1 VSLKGRIRGLEA
13 RIEWLETRG
22 ELRKIELQF
31 KLQQKKR
38 EIADRLAANPKAAA
52 LFAAAG
58 ITSIRPTPRPPLPPS
73 PPPLPPPPPL
83 SPVEPPAALR
93 APPPA
98 EEEIVRPPPPAPP
111 PKTEAWTHDPPEHLQ
126 IEKVTWRRCGAQD
139 DLDDDDEEEE
149 DEYYDPLRQA

>member
-58 ITSIRPTPRPPLPPS
+58 ITSIRPTPRPPPPS
-73 PPPLPPPPPL
+73 PPPLPPPPQL
-83 SPVEPPAALR
+83 SPMEPPAALR

-98 EEEIVRPPPPAPP
+98 GEEIVRPPTPAPS
-111 PKTEAWTHDPPEHLQ
+111 PKAEALTHDPPEHLR
-126 IEKVTWRRCGAQD
+126 IEKVTWRMRGPQD
-139 DLDDDDEEEE
+139 DLDDEEE

>member
-1 VSLKGRIRGLEA
+1 VSLKARIRGLEA
-13 RIEWLETRG
+13 KVEWLEQWG

-58 ITSIRPTPRPPLPPS
+58 ITSIRPTPRPAPPPP
-73 PPPLPPPPPL
+73 PPPLPPPRPPPPL
-83 SPVEPPAALR
+83 SPVESPSALR

-98 EEEIVRPPPPAPP
+98 REEIVQPP
-111 PKTEAWTHDPPEHLQ
+111 PKTEAWTHDPPEHLR

-139 DLDDDDEEEE
+139 DLDDDEE
-149 DEYYDPLRQA
+149 DEYFDPLRHA

>member
-1 VSLKGRIRGLEA
+1 VSLKARIRGLEA
-13 RIEWLETRG
+13 KVEWLETRG

-58 ITSIRPTPRPPLPPS
+58 ITFIRPTPRPAP
-73 PPPLPPPPPL
+73 PPPLPPPRPPPPL
-83 SPVEPPAALR
+83 SPVESPSALR

-98 EEEIVRPPPPAPP
+98 RAEIVQPP

-139 DLDDDDEEEE
+139 DLDDDEE
-149 DEYYDPLRQA
+149 DEYFDPLRHA

>member
-1 VSLKGRIRGLEA
+1 VSLKARIRGLEA
-13 RIEWLETRG
+13 KVEWLEQWG

-58 ITSIRPTPRPPLPPS
+58 ITSIRPTPRPAPPPP
-73 PPPLPPPPPL
+73 PPPLPPPRPPPPL
-83 SPVEPPAALR
+83 SPVESPSALR

-98 EEEIVRPPPPAPP
+98 REEIVQPP

-139 DLDDDDEEEE
+139 DLDDDEE
-149 DEYYDPLRQA
+149 DEYFDPLRHA

>member
-1 VSLKGRIRGLEA
+1 VSLKARIRGLEA
-13 RIEWLETRG
+13 KVEWLEQWG

-58 ITSIRPTPRPPLPPS
+58 ITSIRPTPRPAPPPP
-73 PPPLPPPPPL
+73 PPPLPPPRPPPPL
-83 SPVEPPAALR
+83 SPVESPSALR

-98 EEEIVRPPPPAPP
+98 RAEIVQPP

-139 DLDDDDEEEE
+139 DLDDDDEE
-149 DEYYDPLRQA
+149 DEYYDPLRHV

>member
-1 VSLKGRIRGLEA
+1 VSLKARIRGLEA
-13 RIEWLETRG
+13 KVEWLETRG

-58 ITSIRPTPRPPLPPS
+58 IKSIRPTPRPAPPPP
-73 PPPLPPPPPL
+73 PPPLPPPRPPPPL
-83 SPVEPPAALR
+83 SPVESPSALR

-98 EEEIVRPPPPAPP
+98 WEEIVQPP

-139 DLDDDDEEEE
+139 DLDDDEE
-149 DEYYDPLRQA
+149 DEYFDPLRHA

>member
-1 VSLKGRIRGLEA
+1 VSLKARIRGLEA
-13 RIEWLETRG
+13 KVEWLEQWG

-58 ITSIRPTPRPPLPPS
+58 ITFIRPTPRPAP
-73 PPPLPPPPPL
+73 PPPLPPPRPPPPL
-83 SPVEPPAALR
+83 SPVESPSALR

-98 EEEIVRPPPPAPP
+98 REEIVRPP

-139 DLDDDDEEEE
+139 DLDDDDEE
-149 DEYYDPLRQA
+149 DEYYDPLRHA